1 MTLQEPAWKS
11 GLVLSDETAEWKEE
25 DWPPLDGGWR
35 MYHASVVLH
44 HPNNDQAQTV
54 AVMGGHRNVHDI
66 LNSVLLLDLSEP
78 SKWWRKGPPMNK
90 KRCKFAAVVCNGDVY
105 VLGGHFS
112 GDRISTNLNCIE
124 RMDVDHLL
132 QSSARPEKKWTTL
145 KCRLSTRRKGCSAVA
160 VQNRYI
166 VVMGGCNH
174 RRQWGLSSVDIID
187 TINHTVIEGPSMN
200 TPRKWCSS
208 TVLGQDR
215 IFVVGRS
222 VEYWD
227 FPKQPLGSKET
238 TEETVAALISS
249 SPGWTT
255 HSDFV
260 LSECRRFPYP
270 VVVTVR
276 SCLVVAGQ
284 GNTVDILDTYRNHV
298 WNLPPLK
305 QMRQNCSVVT
315 VANQIAVISGSGYP
329 SCETVS
335 LMDRHTWCFRRLCE
349 QQPNQWYHHRQ
360 EQSCI
365 RDAKKTP
372 GSRSTVAC
380 KRARTNT

>member
-1 MTLQEPAWKS
+1 MTLEEQGWHS
-11 GLVLSDETAEWKEE
+11 GIVLSDETAEWNEE
-25 DWPPLDGGWR
+25 DWPPLEGEWR
-35 MYHASVVLH
+35 MYHTSVVLH
-44 HPNNDQAQTV
+44 HPDNDQAHTV
-54 AVMGGHRNVHDI
+54 AVLGGYQKFHGI

-78 SKWWRKGPPMNK
+78 SKRWRKGPPLNK
-90 KRCKFAAVVCNGDVY
+90 KRCKFAAVVCNGGVY
-105 VLGGHFS
+105 VLGGNFG
-112 GDRISTNLNCIE
+112 GDGGTNLNCIE
-124 RMDVDHLL
+124 RMDVKDLL
-132 QSSARPEKKWTTL
+132 QSSSARRKEEWTTL
-145 KCRLSTRRKGCSAVA
+145 RCRLSTRRKGCSAVA

-166 VVMGGCNH
+166 VVMGGCNQ
-174 RRQWGLSSVDIID
+174 RQTWGLSSVDIID
-187 TINHTVIEGPSMN
+187 TINLTVIEGPSMN
-200 TPRKWCSS
+200 TPREWCSS
-208 TVLGQDR
+208 TVLRQDR

-238 TEETVAALISS
+238 MEETVAALISS

-260 LSECRRFPYP
+260 LSECRRFPSP
-270 VVVTVR
+270 QVVAVR

-284 GNTVDILDTYRNHV
+284 GNTVEILDTYRNRV

-305 QMRQNCSVVT
+305 QMRRNCSVVT
-315 VANQIAVISGSGYP
+315 FANQIAVIGGYLYP

-349 QQPNQWYHHRQ
+349 QEANQWYHRRH
-360 EQSCI
+360 EQSGI
-365 RDAKKTP
+365 QDAKKTP
-372 GSRSTVAC
+372 GSRSTLAC